1 MKFKHSKEFSI
12 GLSVII
18 ALVVVYFGIEYLKGN
33 NIFKPANY
41 YYATYNDVAGLQQSA
56 PVTLNGFKVGLVRD
70 IVYDYDNPGHIN
82 VELSLDKELRLPQG
96 SKAMLVTDLLGTTS
110 IDLKLS
116 DNKTYQNV
124 GDKIIGERAP
134 SLMSGVSDDILPA
147 VSAIIPKIDS
157 LLTSLNT
164 LASDPALAKSL
175 GYLESAMSNIN
186 ESSARLSQV
195 MNRMPAIAGDAQTVM
210 VNVKDMSTSLNTI
223 AGDLTTVSGK
233 IKEMPIDQTM
243 ENVYQ
248 TSVTLK
254 ELMQQLNN
262 PNSSLGLL
270 LNDKQLYNNLNN
282 ASASLDSL
290 LIDVKKNPKRYIS
303 IKLL

>member
-41 YYATYNDVAGLQQSA
+41 YITTYEDVAGLQQSA

-110 IDLKLS
+110 IDLRLS
-116 DNKTYQNV
+116 DSKNYQNV
-124 GDKIIGERAP
+124 GDRIIGEREP
-134 SLMSGVSDDILPA
+134 SLMSGVSSDILPA

-164 LASDPALAKSL
+164 LASDPALSNSF
-175 GYLESAMSNIN
+175 GHLENAMSNISQ
-186 ESSARLSQV
+186 SSIHLSQV
-195 MNRMPAIAGDAQTVM
+195 MNKMPGIADDAQTAM
-210 VNVKDMSTSLNTI
+210 TNVKYMSESLNTI
-223 AGDLTTVSGK
+223 AGDLTVVSSK
-233 IKEMPIDQTM
+233 LKEMPIDQTM

-248 TSVTLK
+248 TSITLK
-254 ELMQQLNN
+254 ELMQQLKN
-262 PNSSLGLL
+262 PNSSLGML
-270 LNDKQLYNNLNN
+270 LNDKQLYNNLSN